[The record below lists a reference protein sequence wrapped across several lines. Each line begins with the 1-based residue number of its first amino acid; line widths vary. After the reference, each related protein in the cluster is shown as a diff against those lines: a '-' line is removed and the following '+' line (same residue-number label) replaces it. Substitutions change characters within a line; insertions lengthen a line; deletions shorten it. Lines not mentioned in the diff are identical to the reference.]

1 VLRGLTLKSA
11 TPESG
16 TGITHQSGT
25 LFVENTVVD
34 GWGFAGLDADPGAEK
49 LFVKGSVFRNSA
61 SHGLVVSTTSDVEYA
76 IDDSFFEKNGS
87 SGVNIYGGTG
97 RISNSSMSGN
107 TYGAWMGNSGTV
119 ANFQR
124 CEISGNS
131 TVGVRSF
138 NSSIVRLSGSTVTGN
153 GIGLENNWMMDPG
166 TMELFG
172 NNVIRGNTAN
182 IAGAI
187 TPVALQ

>member
-1 VLRGLTLKSA
+1 
-11 TPESG
+11 
-16 TGITHQSGT
+16 
-25 LFVENTVVD
+25 
-34 GWGFAGLDADPGAEK
+34 
-49 LFVKGSVFRNSA
+49 
-61 SHGLVVSTTSDVEYA
+61 
-76 IDDSFFEKNGS
+76 
-87 SGVNIYGGTG
+87 
-97 RISNSSMSGN
+97 
-107 TYGAWMGNSGTV
+107 V